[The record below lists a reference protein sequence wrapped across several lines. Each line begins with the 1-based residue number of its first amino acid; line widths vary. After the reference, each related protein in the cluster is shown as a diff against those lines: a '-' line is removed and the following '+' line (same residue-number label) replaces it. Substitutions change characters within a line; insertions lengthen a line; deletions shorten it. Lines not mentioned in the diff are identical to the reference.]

1 MRVWPFCL
9 TPDLSSV
16 NPTTGAWG
24 RCRQGT
30 SMSSHPSCCQSPLK
44 TRKVRG
50 PWEVK
55 AAPCHLLPT
64 HSMLGSPCCT
74 PSLTLEDGLKQR
86 HGQGKKTEVSG
97 KKPAGGIWGTCRVE
111 NSARW
116 QLAGLD
122 PGGAWSCSG
131 LQVEAEC
138 SERLH
143 VLPQGH
149 TAAAPSTARRSLHLG
164 SGQVASSA
172 RGRGHS
178 TGARATEQG
187 DRLTGQAWLPGHL
200 PSLGVGGSRPGP
212 TIG

>member
-74 PSLTLEDGLKQR
+74 PSLTLGDGLKQR
-86 HGQGKKTEVSG
+86 HGQGKKTEVSEG
-97 KKPAGGIWGTCRVE
+97 R
-111 NSARW
+111 N
-116 QLAGLD
+116 QLGDLGYMQSGELSKVATGRLD
-122 PGGAWSCSG
+122 PGGAWSCTG

-149 TAAAPSTARRSLHLG
+149 TAASPSTARRSLHLS

>member
-1 MRVWPFCL
+1 MA
-9 TPDLSSV
+9 S
-16 NPTTGAWG
+16 N
-24 RCRQGT
+24 
-30 SMSSHPSCCQSPLK
+30 
-44 TRKVRG
+44 RG
-50 PWEVK
+50 MAKER
-55 AAPCHLLPT
+55 
-64 HSMLGSPCCT
+64 
-74 PSLTLEDGLKQR
+74 KQR
-86 HGQGKKTEVSG
+86 SQREETSWGHLGYMQSG
-97 KKPAGGIWGTCRVE
+97 ELSKVATGR
-111 NSARW
+111 
-116 QLAGLD
+116 LD
-122 PGGAWSCSG
+122 PGGAWSCTG

-149 TAAAPSTARRSLHLG
+149 TAASPSTARRSLHLS